1 MRINNLTYIEAK
13 GRKFRLK
20 TWSNADCWIELR
32 KDNQWWFYSGSLA
45 NERSDIKNSAKFY
58 EVDENAH
65 EIKPYPRYYR
75 HTTEE
80 LYKFLNPT
88 TAILLLPTEENVG
101 DNEIGEI
108 FYDCSNPEWNSS
120 YTSLAIGSVA
130 GYSPEPGSEKYFQF
144 WNEIAKHEDVY
155 THVISQDIQ
164 VENGYRIDAF
174 LNRTS
179 AEEDVQEWVTG
190 KSSVTDKVCSIF
202 ESITKNDK
210 KFLIN
215 NFEAENI
222 YPLYAQHRNE
232 TIVKFISE
240 RTGYLMYAEEEEEDG
255 EIQIGEFYE
264 GWLRDTDDAWKQISL
279 KEVLENEPKLGTK
292 DYFDFWN
299 IVADDITVYRHEIL
313 KDIDYPSG
321 YYISTD
327 IVDKTIGDD
336 LSLVSNIEE
345 DMTRTVCSIYEDLS
359 IRLKVFLEKNAK
371 NNFSVLGYEP
381 SEHLYSHT
389 EEISKIIVQATGLS
403 NADLKIA
410 HQYNCENNNIQQNKK
425 RENKMSNNKKHI
437 EEAAKVLVNAFC
449 ENTAEPEQ
457 KITEMEANAGYAYL
471 AIAYNRDGQ
480 KLVTINFE
488 KKKDAKQWL
497 QQPENIGKTLVLYTI
512 DKTLTTNIPV
522 VEIK

>member
-20 TWSNADCWIELR
+20 TWSNTSCWIELR

-45 NERSDIKNSAKFY
+45 DERSDIKNSAKFY

-75 HTTEE
+75 HTNEK

-88 TAILLLPTEENVG
+88 TAILLLPSEKNMG
-101 DNEIGEI
+101 NYEIGDI
-108 FYDCSNPEWNSS
+108 FYDCISPEENSS

-202 ESITKNDK
+202 EFITKNDK
-210 KFLIN
+210 QFLIN
-215 NFEAENI
+215 
-222 YPLYAQHRNE
+222 
-232 TIVKFISE
+232 S
-240 RTGYLMYAEEEEEDG
+240 
-255 EIQIGEFYE
+255 
-264 GWLRDTDDAWKQISL
+264 
-279 KEVLENEPKLGTK
+279 
-292 DYFDFWN
+292 
-299 IVADDITVYRHEIL
+299 
-313 KDIDYPSG
+313 
-321 YYISTD
+321 
-327 IVDKTIGDD
+327 
-336 LSLVSNIEE
+336 
-345 DMTRTVCSIYEDLS
+345 
-359 IRLKVFLEKNAK
+359 
-371 NNFSVLGYEP
+371 FSVLEDEL
-381 SEHLYSHT
+381 SEHLHCHI
-389 EEISKIIVQATGLS
+389 EESKRIIQTTGLS
-403 NADLKIA
+403 NADLQIA
-410 HQYNCENNNIQQNKK
+410 HQHNCENNNIQQNKK
-425 RENKMSNNKKHI
+425 RENKMSNNKKHV
-437 EEAAKVLVNAFC
+437 EEAAKVLANALC
-449 ENTAEPEQ
+449 ENTAEP
-457 KITEMEANAGYAYL
+457 KRKLTDMEANAGYAYL
-471 AIAYNRDGQ
+471 AIAYNRDGE
-480 KLVTINFE
+480 KLIPINFE